1 MMEHPS
7 LVGLADW
14 IQQLLFRIHLQH
26 SIVVQI
32 HGEHSDMCQIED

>member
-26 SIVVQI
+26 SIVVQT
-32 HGEHSDMCQIED
+32 HVEYNDVLNR